1 MGSSREANMVPFVFE
16 WGWDAGRLIFMGLL
30 YLVLGAIG
38 FGVLYAFVMTWLKLG
53 GREKL
58 YERLLLRFP
67 FTLW

>member
-1 MGSSREANMVPFVFE
+1 MFPFVFE

-30 YLVLGAIG
+30 YAVLGAIG
-38 FGVLYAFVMTWLKLG
+38 LGLLYAFVMTWLKLT

-58 YERLLLRFP
+58 YERLWLRFP